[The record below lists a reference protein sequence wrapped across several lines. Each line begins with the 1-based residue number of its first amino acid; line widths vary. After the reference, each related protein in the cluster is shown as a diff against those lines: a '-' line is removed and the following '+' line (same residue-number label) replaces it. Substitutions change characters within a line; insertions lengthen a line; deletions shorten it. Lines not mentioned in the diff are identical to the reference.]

1 MSVNKK
7 IISPVHELIEQPSY
21 NLHVILYKLK
31 SKAILGTILRHLF
44 LFCSKDS

>member
-21 NLHVILYKLK
+21 IPKGKIYIFVN
-31 SKAILGTILRHLF
+31 S
-44 LFCSKDS
+44 D